1 LPTAPCSFPSVGK
14 AVPEGSTVLAVDVD
28 VDDEI
33 ARRRRRAAVTVLF
46 GEANK
51 FSHPF
56 VGLDDDDE
64 LQTILI
70 SCVELLLGSQDK
82 ISHPL
87 AGVMSVMAYGSPHFF
102 FKKNEKTSREY
113 FFFLQDGS
121 TYDFERSRN
130 SSSIRRPGIGIE
142 IIRARAIETRFRPV
156 VFGFDGLD
164 GGGG

>member
-1 LPTAPCSFPSVGK
+1 MPAAPCSFPSVGK

-33 ARRRRRAAVTVLF
+33 ARRRRAAVTVLF

-56 VGLDDDDE
+56 VGLDDDE
-64 LQTILI
+64 LHTILI

-87 AGVMSVMAYGSPHFF
+87 AGVMSVMAYGSPHFLL
-102 FKKNEKTSREY
+102 KKTSREY

-130 SSSIRRPGIGIE
+130 SSSIRRRGIGIE

-156 VFGFDGLD
+156 VFGFDGLN

>member
-1 LPTAPCSFPSVGK
+1 MPAAPCSFPSVGK
-14 AVPEGSTVLAVDVD
+14 AVPEGSTELTVDVN

-33 ARRRRRAAVTVLF
+33 ARRRRRVTVLF

-64 LQTILI
+64 LHTILI

-102 FKKNEKTSREY
+102 VQKKKS
-113 FFFLQDGS
+113 
-121 TYDFERSRN
+121 
-130 SSSIRRPGIGIE
+130 
-142 IIRARAIETRFRPV
+142 
-156 VFGFDGLD
+156 
-164 GGGG
+164 